1 MPLYWNQKVLA
12 VKPETVYGTD
22 SVPTGA
28 ANAIL
33 AQKVTLTPM
42 DGEDVARGLERPF
55 LGADA
60 TLPAALC
67 AKIAFEVELSPSGA
81 AGTAPAWGAILRG
94 CAVAQTVNAGVSVV
108 YNPIS
113 ANHEGVSIYFFVD
126 GTRHA
131 LIGARG
137 TAKLMLNANQV
148 PKIAFEFTGLFVQPT
163 AVANPAATLTAWTT
177 PQIVSD
183 TNTPT
188 TTFNGVDL
196 VMRSFEFDLGNEVV
210 KRFLVN
216 STSVLIPQR
225 SEKIAMVVEAVPLA
239 TLNPYSLAAVP
250 TSAALNLVHGVGAG
264 RITTINAPAA
274 LLQRPTGL
282 NEQDGIVEWPLSFV
296 PLPGATGND
305 QWTITLT

>member
-1 MPLYWNQKVLA
+1 MSLFDNETVLL
-12 VKPETVYGTD
+12 VKPETTYGTD
-22 SVPTGA
+22 SVPTGL
-28 ANAIL
+28 ANAVV
-33 AQKVTLTPM
+33 AQNFNFTPM
-42 DGEDVARGLERPF
+42 DGEDVARGLVRPF

-67 AKIAFEVELSPSGA
+67 AKIAFEVELSPSGSL
-81 AGTAPAWGAILRG
+81 GVAPAWGPILRG
-94 CAVAQTVNAGVSVV
+94 CAVAQTINAGVSVV

-113 ANHEGVSIYFFVD
+113 AAHEGVTIYFFKD

-137 TAKLMLNANQV
+137 TAKLMLVANAV
-148 PKIAFEFTGLFVQPT
+148 PKIMFDFTGLFVQPT
-163 AVANPAATLTAWTT
+163 AVANPAATVTAWTT

-188 TTFNGVDL
+188 ITYNGVDL
-196 VMRSFEFDLGNEVV
+196 VMRSFEFDLGNDVV

-216 STSVLIPQR
+216 STSVVIPQR

-239 TLNPYSLAAVP
+239 TLNPYALAAVP

-264 RITTINAPAA
+264 RVTTINAPLA

-282 NEQDGIVEWPLSFV
+282 QQQDGIIEWPLSFV